1 MSLPF
6 LLHDFDFLFNVY
18 LLTVNIGEPILQE
31 GQTLVWDN
39 LYSESVFHLPFALQ
53 GNQTLIHICC
63 DVRMDV
69 QRKSLYLQFVD
80 QVINLTLQ
88 SIREKDGWLYAT
100 FPEAGGTGFI
110 RVDIH
115 GRTHALAGNLH
126 QSKFTEGQ
134 NVMFGSVFL
143 HVLAHT
149 FVQFLPVLC

>member
-6 LLHDFDFLFNVY
+6 LLLDFDFLFHVY

-80 QVINLTLQ
+80 KVVNFTL
-88 SIREKDGWLYAT
+88 
-100 FPEAGGTGFI
+100 
-110 RVDIH
+110 
-115 GRTHALAGNLH
+115 
-126 QSKFTEGQ
+126 
-134 NVMFGSVFL
+134 
-143 HVLAHT
+143 
-149 FVQFLPVLC
+149 

>member
-6 LLHDFDFLFNVY
+6 LLLDFDFLFHVY

-69 QRKSLYLQFVD
+69 QRTLKKSSYIYLV
-80 QVINLTLQ
+80 L
-88 SIREKDGWLYAT
+88 
-100 FPEAGGTGFI
+100 
-110 RVDIH
+110 
-115 GRTHALAGNLH
+115 
-126 QSKFTEGQ
+126 
-134 NVMFGSVFL
+134 FGLVCHL
-143 HVLAHT
+143 
-149 FVQFLPVLC
+149 